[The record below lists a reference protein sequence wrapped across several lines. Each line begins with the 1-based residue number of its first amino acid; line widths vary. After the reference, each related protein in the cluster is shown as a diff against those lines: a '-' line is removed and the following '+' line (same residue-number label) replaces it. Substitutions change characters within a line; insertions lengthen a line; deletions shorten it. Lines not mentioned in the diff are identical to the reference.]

1 MYIVQDG
8 PLPTRSNSS
17 SCLKS
22 CKQVLKLGDS
32 EDLPGDSEDLP
43 GDSEDLPGDPEDLPG
58 DSDDLYLYQFD
69 VILCKAEFYFVLKPQ
84 FARIC
89 KATILY
95 SQAKEL

>member
-22 CKQVLKLGDS
+22 CKQVLKL
-32 EDLPGDSEDLP
+32 GDSEDLP

-95 SQAKEL
+95 SQAKEF